1 MYKNILR
8 KEDVLMLMTEGTR
21 DKLNEVLT
29 HSFLLNMICDNAVY
43 QIDYSVY
50 PVTAHI
56 VHESYAHYWPQVAD
70 KWSDLM
76 IKLNAKPVRG
86 DLHANYEDY
95 DGNLSAIFAD
105 IARATEDYRRK
116 IVELI
121 ELAELNEDK
130 EVVLMGEE
138 ILLQIMPYRKQA
150 DIWATESKRYEGNYK
165 SFDTR
170 IETFTTMIPIVE

>member
-1 MYKNILR
+1 
-8 KEDVLMLMTEGTR
+8 MLMTEGTR

-86 DLHANYEDY
+86 DLHADYEDY
-95 DGNLSAIFAD
+95 EGNLSAIFAD
-105 IARATEDYRRK
+105 IARTTEDYRRK

-150 DIWATESKRYEGNYK
+150 DIWAVESKRYEGNYK
-165 SFDTR
+165 SFDAR

>member
-1 MYKNILR
+1 
-8 KEDVLMLMTEGTR
+8 MLMTEGTR

-70 KWSDLM
+70 RWSNLM

-86 DLHANYEDY
+86 DLHAEYEDY
-95 DGNLSAIFAD
+95 NGNLSAIFAD
-105 IARATEDYRRK
+105 IARATEDYRKK

-121 ELAELNEDK
+121 ELAEFNEDK

-150 DIWATESKRYEGNYK
+150 DIWAVESKRYEGNYK
-165 SFDTR
+165 SFDAR
-170 IETFTTMIPIVE
+170 IKTFTTIIPIVE

>member
-1 MYKNILR
+1 
-8 KEDVLMLMTEGTR
+8 MLMTEGTR

-50 PVTAHI
+50 PLTAHI

-86 DLHANYEDY
+86 DLHADYEDY
-95 DGNLSAIFAD
+95 GGNLSAIFAD

-130 EVVLMGEE
+130 EVVL
-138 ILLQIMPYRKQA
+138 IKQ
-150 DIWATESKRYEGNYK
+150 TRHRLSTLVVSKTSEN
-165 SFDTR
+165 S
-170 IETFTTMIPIVE
+170 

>member
-1 MYKNILR
+1 
-8 KEDVLMLMTEGTR
+8 MLMTEGTR

-50 PVTAHI
+50 PVTAYI

-86 DLHANYEDY
+86 DLHADYEDY
-95 DGNLSAIFAD
+95 EGNLSAIFAD

-150 DIWATESKRYEGNYK
+150 DIWAVESKRYEGNYK
-165 SFDTR
+165 SFDAR
-170 IETFTTMIPIVE
+170 IKTFTTMIPIVE

>member
-1 MYKNILR
+1 
-8 KEDVLMLMTEGTR
+8 MLMTEGTR

-29 HSFLLNMICDNAVY
+29 YSFLLNMICDNLVY

-50 PVTAHI
+50 PETAKL

-70 KWSDLM
+70 QWSDFM
-76 IKLNAKPVRG
+76 IKLNAKPIRG
-86 DLHANYEDY
+86 DLHADYEDY
-95 DGNLSAIFAD
+95 DGNLEAIFSD
-105 IARATEDYRRK
+105 VARATEEYRRK
-116 IVELI
+116 ILELI

-150 DIWATESKRYEGNYK
+150 DIWKVEAKRYKDNYK
-165 SFDTR
+165 SFDAR
-170 IETFTTMIPIVE
+170 IKTFTTMIPIVE

>member
-1 MYKNILR
+1 
-8 KEDVLMLMTEGTR
+8 MLISEETR
-21 DKLNEVLT
+21 DKLNDVLT
-29 HSFLLNMICDNAVY
+29 HSFLLNMLCDNAVY

-70 KWSDLM
+70 QWSDLM

-86 DLHANYEDY
+86 NLIADYEDY
-95 DGNLSAIFAD
+95 NGNLAAIFAD

-116 IVELI
+116 VIELI

-130 EVVLMGEE
+130 EVVLAGEE
-138 ILLQIMPYRKQA
+138 VLQQILPYRKQA
-150 DIWATESKRYEGNYK
+150 DIWAVEAKRYEGNYK
-165 SFDTR
+165 SFDAR
-170 IETFTTMIPIVE
+170 IKTFTTMIPTVE

>member
-1 MYKNILR
+1 
-8 KEDVLMLMTEGTR
+8 MLISEETR
-21 DKLNEVLT
+21 DKLNDVLT
-29 HSFLLNMICDNAVY
+29 HSFLLNMLCDNAVY

-70 KWSDLM
+70 QWSDLM

-86 DLHANYEDY
+86 NLIADYEDY
-95 DGNLSAIFAD
+95 NGNLTAIFAD

-116 IVELI
+116 VIELI

-130 EVVLMGEE
+130 EVVLAGEE
-138 ILLQIMPYRKQA
+138 VLQQILPYRKQA
-150 DIWATESKRYEGNYK
+150 DIWAVEAKRYEGNYK
-165 SFDTR
+165 SFDAR
-170 IETFTTMIPIVE
+170 IKTFTTMIPIVE

>member
-1 MYKNILR
+1 
-8 KEDVLMLMTEGTR
+8 
-21 DKLNEVLT
+21 
-29 HSFLLNMICDNAVY
+29 
-43 QIDYSVY
+43 
-50 PVTAHI
+50 
-56 VHESYAHYWPQVAD
+56 
-70 KWSDLM
+70 M

-86 DLHANYEDY
+86 DLHADYEDY
-95 DGNLSAIFAD
+95 EGNLSAIFAD
-105 IARATEDYRRK
+105 IAKATEDYRRK

-150 DIWATESKRYEGNYK
+150 DIWAVESKRYEGNYK
-165 SFDTR
+165 SFDAR

>member
-1 MYKNILR
+1 
-8 KEDVLMLMTEGTR
+8 MLISEGTR
-21 DKLNEVLT
+21 DKLNDVLT
-29 HSFLLNMICDNAVY
+29 HSFLLNMLCDNAAY

-70 KWSDLM
+70 QWSDLM

-86 DLHANYEDY
+86 NLIADYEDY
-95 DGNLSAIFAD
+95 NGNLAAIFAD

-116 IVELI
+116 VIELI

-130 EVVLMGEE
+130 EVVLAGEE
-138 ILLQIMPYRKQA
+138 VLQQILPYRKQA
-150 DIWATESKRYEGNYK
+150 DIWAVEAKRYEGNYK
-165 SFDTR
+165 SFDAR
-170 IETFTTMIPIVE
+170 IKTFTTMIPIVE

>member
-1 MYKNILR
+1 
-8 KEDVLMLMTEGTR
+8 MLISEGTR
-21 DKLNEVLT
+21 DKLNDVLT
-29 HSFLLNMICDNAVY
+29 HSFLLNMLCDNAVY

-70 KWSDLM
+70 QWSDLM

-86 DLHANYEDY
+86 NLIADYEDY
-95 DGNLSAIFAD
+95 NGNLAAIFAD

-116 IVELI
+116 VIELI

-130 EVVLMGEE
+130 EVVLAGEE
-138 ILLQIMPYRKQA
+138 VLQQILPYRKQA
-150 DIWATESKRYEGNYK
+150 DIWAVEAKRYEDNYK
-165 SFDTR
+165 SFDAQ
-170 IETFTTMIPIVE
+170 IKTFTTMIPIVE

>member
-1 MYKNILR
+1 
-8 KEDVLMLMTEGTR
+8 MLISEETR
-21 DKLNEVLT
+21 DKLNDVLT
-29 HSFLLNMICDNAVY
+29 HSFLLNMLCDNAVY

-70 KWSDLM
+70 QWSDLM

-86 DLHANYEDY
+86 NLIADSEDY
-95 DGNLSAIFAD
+95 NGNLAAIFAD

-116 IVELI
+116 VIELI

-130 EVVLMGEE
+130 EVVLAGEE
-138 ILLQIMPYRKQA
+138 VLQQILPYRKQA
-150 DIWATESKRYEGNYK
+150 DIWAVEAKRYEGNYK
-165 SFDTR
+165 SFDAR
-170 IETFTTMIPIVE
+170 IKTFTTMIPTVE

>member
-1 MYKNILR
+1 
-8 KEDVLMLMTEGTR
+8 MLISEETR

-29 HSFLLNMICDNAVY
+29 HSFLLNMLCDNAVY

-50 PVTAHI
+50 PVTARI

-70 KWSDLM
+70 QWADLM

-86 DLHANYEDY
+86 NLIADYEDY
-95 DGNLSAIFAD
+95 NGNLAAIFAD

-116 IVELI
+116 VIELI

-130 EVVLMGEE
+130 EVVLAGEE
-138 ILLQIMPYRKQA
+138 VLQQILPYRKQA
-150 DIWATESKRYEGNYK
+150 DIWAVEVKRYEGNYK
-165 SFDTR
+165 SFDAR
-170 IETFTTMIPIVE
+170 IKTFTTMIPIVE

>member
-1 MYKNILR
+1 
-8 KEDVLMLMTEGTR
+8 MLISEETR
-21 DKLNEVLT
+21 DKLNDVLT
-29 HSFLLNMICDNAVY
+29 HSFLLNMLCDNAVY

-70 KWSDLM
+70 QWSDLM

-86 DLHANYEDY
+86 NLIADYEDY
-95 DGNLSAIFAD
+95 NGNLAVIFAD

-116 IVELI
+116 VIELI

-130 EVVLMGEE
+130 EVVLAGEDVLQQ
-138 ILLQIMPYRKQA
+138 ILPYRKQA
-150 DIWATESKRYEGNYK
+150 DIWAVEAKRYEGNYK
-165 SFDTR
+165 SFDAR
-170 IETFTTMIPIVE
+170 IKTFTTMIPIVE